1 MLFFD
6 PFGLTSADRARPAA
20 FMPAADV
27 TASDGDLVL
36 TMDVPGFAE
45 QDLSIELYDGYLSVS
60 GERAVPQA
68 PEGTTFV
75 HTERPYGRFER
86 RIKVPD
92 GVDPEAITANLAD
105 GVLSVIVPKPERLRP
120 RKLEITSPGTGQR
133 ELAASTA

>member
-6 PFGLTSADRARPAA
+6 PFRLTSAHLARPAVFA
-20 FMPAADV
+20 PTADV
-27 TASDGDLVL
+27 TASDSDLVL

-45 QDLSIELYDGYLSVS
+45 EDLNIELYDGYLIVS

-86 RIKVPD
+86 RIKVPE

-120 RKLEITSPGTGQR
+120 RKLEITSGGAGQR
-133 ELAASTA
+133 ELEASTA